1 MGSNLRSQIERRAK
15 EILVQHGLY
24 AVPVDP
30 VDLASKLGI
39 AVHNAKFADDSL
51 AGLIAKRAG
60 HTQILVEQSDPP
72 YRKRFSIA
80 HEIGHHFMHLP
91 NDGEIVDKRVDMFRE
106 KLTVAAARSE
116 QRNREIEANWFA
128 AALLMPEELVRECWA
143 ENPSVIILARLFNVS
158 EEAMGY
164 RIDALDL
171 EVVPNVV

>member
-30 VDLASKLGI
+30 VNLASKLGI
-39 AVHNAKFADDSL
+39 TVHNAKFADNSL
-51 AGLIAKRAG
+51 AGLIAKRGDHA
-60 HTQILVEQSDPP
+60 QILVEQSDPP

-80 HEIGHHFMHLP
+80 HELGHHFMHLP
-91 NDGEIVDKRVDMFRE
+91 NDGQIVDKRVDMFRE
-106 KLTVAAARSE
+106 KQPTAAAWSE

-128 AALLMPEELVRECWA
+128 AALLMPEELVRERWA
-143 ENPSVIILARLFNVS
+143 ENPSVIVLARLFNVS

-171 EVVPNVV
+171 DVASVVV